1 MISRRCLL
9 SAVPAGFA
17 AANIAG
23 EAHADTLSPAQ
34 TTAIAEEAFIYG
46 FPLVMNYGVMYEY
59 FIDQTAAAYKAPLN
73 QLYNTGRVYTP
84 QDTTIVTPNSDTP
97 YSFVGLDLRAEPFV
111 LCTPEIEKG
120 RYFSVQLVDMYT
132 ANFGYA
138 GSRTTGNGAG
148 CFMIAGPRWTGKTPP
163 GITKVFRCE
172 TDFGCALIRTQLF
185 DAADLENVKRIQA
198 GYRGTPLSGFLKSR
212 RLPQHR
218 QSTGQRSTSRLRVV
232 ACDLL
237 LQRPPSAA
245 IWARNLAHPAT
256 SH

>member
-73 QLYNTGRVYTP
+73 QLYNTTRVYTL

-111 LCTPEIEKG
+111 LCSPDREG
-120 RYFSVQLVDMYT
+120 PVFL
-132 ANFGYA
+132 
-138 GSRTTGNGAG
+138 GAT
-148 CFMIAGPRWTGKTPP
+148 RRH
-163 GITKVFRCE
+163 VHRQFRLRRQPH
-172 TDFGCALIRTQLF
+172 DR
-185 DAADLENVKRIQA
+185 KRC
-198 GYRGTPLSGFLKSR
+198 RMFHDRRTPLDR
-212 RLPQHR
+212 
-218 QSTGQRSTSRLRVV
+218 
-232 ACDLL
+232 
-237 LQRPPSAA
+237 
-245 IWARNLAHPAT
+245 
-256 SH
+256 